1 MPTVHYISRG
11 KLRENGT
18 APWELS
24 RSKKDDDIHY
34 FLVNVQARPKRLR
47 KQFSEFEYSREK
59 MDDCLAELKAHK
71 AVDGHTH
78 VKHSENESLAKFC
91 HNVRYAYNN
100 PKGSNLMKLT
110 EDMVSSLN
118 ALGFQWNTN
127 IKTLFEE
134 RLDDLRAYKADHG
147 DVNVKRSEDESL
159 YTFCQHTKHA
169 YNNPEATHT
178 MKLTQDRVSSL
189 GALGFQW
196 NINTSFEER
205 LDDLRAYKSVHGD
218 VNVKRSKDKSLYGFC
233 QNTKHA
239 YNNPEAGNIIKLTQ
253 DRVSSLEALG
263 LDLGFAWQRNYYSKK
278 D

>member
-1 MPTVHYISRG
+1 
-11 KLRENGT
+11 
-18 APWELS
+18 
-24 RSKKDDDIHY
+24 
-34 FLVNVQARPKRLR
+34 
-47 KQFSEFEYSREK
+47 
-59 MDDCLAELKAHK
+59 MDDCLAELKAYK
-71 AVDGHTH
+71 AVHGHTH

-127 IKTLFEE
+127 IRTLFEE
-134 RLDDLRAYKADHG
+134 RLDDLRAYKAVHG
-147 DVNVKRSEDESL
+147 DVNVKRSEDKSL
-159 YTFCQHTKHA
+159 YTFCQRTKHA

-189 GALGFQW
+189 GALGFQWW

-233 QNTKHA
+233 QHIKDA
-239 YNNPEAGNIIKLTQ
+239 YNNPEATHTKLTQ

-263 LDLGFAWQRNYYSKK
+263 FTWVQRNYLPFEERLDYLRAYKAVHGDANVKRSKDK
-278 D
+278 SLTDSAKISSTHIITPKQEILLSSLKIVYPLF